1 MAEENEEELVAELD
15 DELALGEDD
24 PLLVEDVID
33 EGVPDV
39 LDEDD
44 VADVLELEPDSA
56 KPLKVKSEGEDEE
69 DDEDEEEDEEDVEAA
84 LDTILK
90 ERLAADEDEEE
101 DEDEDDKVII
111 VSTEKRSE
119 KEKNADEYTCT
130 LCFLL
135 IRESQLGPS
144 GHRVCPSGEDEH
156 DCPAI
161 AHFGA

>member
-1 MAEENEEELVAELD
+1 MAEENEEELVAEFD

-33 EGVPDV
+33 EGGPEVVD
-39 LDEDD
+39 DDD
-44 VADVLELEPDSA
+44 VVDILELEPDSA
-56 KPLKVKSEGEDEE
+56 KPLKVKAEGEE
-69 DDEDEEEDEEDVEAA
+69 EEEDEEEEEEDVEAD
-84 LDTILK
+84 LDTILR
-90 ERLAADEDEEE
+90 ERLAADEDEDDEE
-101 DEDEDDKVII
+101 DEDDVVVI